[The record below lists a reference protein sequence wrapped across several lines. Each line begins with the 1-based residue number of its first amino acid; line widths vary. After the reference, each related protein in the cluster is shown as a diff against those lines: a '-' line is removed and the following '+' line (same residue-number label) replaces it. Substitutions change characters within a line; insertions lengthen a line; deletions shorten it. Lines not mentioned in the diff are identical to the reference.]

1 MSNCRNCGKPL
12 IINGG
17 KCAYCGASV
26 QESGTGSGPKTPAKT
41 PWYEKL
47 GFSKKGKTESW
58 LGRLLKKILIAT
70 IIALVLAVV
79 ALLVQPW
86 PGCLISAELL
96 LFVIVLGICS
106 ILLTQPDIQEDL
118 VEEIGESKAYS
129 MLNFA
134 VNLVLVWGYFFC
146 VVGAV
151 FWIFDYEWWVVLIAE
166 IIGAIGLVAIPI
178 VGAMAI
184 SEYM

>member
-1 MSNCRNCGKPL
+1 M
-12 IINGG
+12 
-17 KCAYCGASV
+17 
-26 QESGTGSGPKTPAKT
+26 
-41 PWYEKL
+41 
-47 GFSKKGKTESW
+47 
-58 LGRLLKKILIAT
+58 
-70 IIALVLAVV
+70 
-79 ALLVQPW
+79 
-86 PGCLISAELL
+86 
-96 LFVIVLGICS
+96 
-106 ILLTQPDIQEDL
+106 
-118 VEEIGESKAYS
+118 EEIGESKAYS

-184 SEYM
+184 SEYT

>member
-12 IINGG
+12 VINGG

-26 QESGTGSGPKTPAKT
+26 QKSVDAPPKGPKST
-41 PWYEKL
+41 PWYKKF
-47 GFSKKGKTESW
+47 GFSGKAKTDTW

-86 PGCLISAELL
+86 PGGLISAELL
-96 LFVIVLGICS
+96 LFVIVMGICS

-118 VEEIGESKAYS
+118 VEEIGESKAYT

-146 VVGAV
+146 IVGTV

-166 IIGAIGLVAIPI
+166 IIGAIGLVVIPI

-184 SEYM
+184 SEYT